1 MKRVLVTGASG
12 FIGRS
17 LCGELLCRGYQVRA
31 AFRSE
36 HVGNL
41 PEGVEPMVLG
51 SIESASHDWLAAMQD
66 CDGVVHLAARAHV
79 IREHV
84 SSPLEAFRQVNVEGA
99 LNVAR
104 RAAQANVRRF
114 VFISSIG
121 VNGNQTDDRPFT
133 ENDKPDPREDYAV
146 SKMEAE
152 IALTDFFSDKRTDLV
167 IIRPPLV
174 YGTNAPGNFD
184 RLLWLVGTGLP
195 LPFGSVANKRSFV
208 ALENLVDL
216 IIVCLE
222 HPAAANETFLTSDGE
237 DLATTD
243 LLRRIGLALGRPV
256 RLLPI
261 PPWILQRVAEL
272 IGQQALALRLFGNLQ
287 VDISKA
293 RNLLGWVP
301 PVSVAEAL
309 GRIHSM

>member
-1 MKRVLVTGASG
+1 MTRVLVTGATG

-17 LCGELLCRGYQVRA
+17 LCGELLRLGYQVRA
-31 AFRSE
+31 ACHSE
-36 HVGNL
+36 NFGSL

-51 SIESASHDWLAAMQD
+51 PIESAGHDWLGAMQH

-79 IREHV
+79 IKEHV
-84 SSPLEAFRQVNVEGA
+84 SSPLEAFRKVNVEGA
-99 LNVAR
+99 LKVAR

-121 VNGNQTDDRPFT
+121 VNGNNTDDRPFT
-133 ENDKPDPREDYAV
+133 ENDRPDPREDYAV

-174 YGTNAPGNFD
+174 YGRNAPGNFD

-195 LPFGSVANKRSFV
+195 LPFGSIANKRSFV
-208 ALENLVDL
+208 ALENLIDL

-222 HPAAANETFLTSDGE
+222 HPAAANEIFLASDGE

-256 RLLPI
+256 RLFPV
-261 PPWILQRVAEL
+261 PPWILQGVAKL
-272 IGQQALALRLFGNLQ
+272 LGQQGLALRLFGNLQ

-293 RNLLGWVP
+293 HNLLGWVP
-301 PVSVAEAL
+301 PVSVGEAI
-309 GRIHSM
+309 GRIR